1 MNRANSLKSDIT
13 ILLKEITDFRIRML
27 ICTGFCNKNKGCT
40 SNTNAALIV
49 RIRVKL
55 PQLFVVTGFIYIN
68 LCDDAPILCEYVT
81 DGWDPVIRF
90 TSIHVINQT
99 LV

>member
-40 SNTNAALIV
+40 SNTNAALIT
-49 RIRVKL
+49 RIKSKV
-55 PQLFVVTGFIYIN
+55 
-68 LCDDAPILCEYVT
+68 
-81 DGWDPVIRF
+81 
-90 TSIHVINQT
+90 TSIICRYRFYPY
-99 LV
+99 

>member
-55 PQLFVVTGFIYIN
+55 PQLFVVTGFIHIN
-68 LCDDAPILCEYVT
+68 LCDNTPVLCEYVANT
-81 DGWDPVIRF
+81 RHPIIRF
-90 TSIHVINQT
+90 SSIRVVNQT